1 MERARETGLRF
12 NADKCKIRCTE
23 IPFFSNIISASG
35 LKPDPRKVEAITNMD
50 PSPNL
55 ADLQAFLGMVQFLSR
70 FVPKLASLSACLWDL
85 TKKDSEFQWAVDKI
99 KQAVTSASSLKYF
112 DSTKP
117 VTIQVDASTRG
128 LGATLLQDQG
138 PIEYRSKLLTETESR
153 YSNIERE
160 MLAVLHGLEK
170 FHYYAYGRHLTV
182 ETDHKPLESIFK
194 KHISSAPPRIARMML
209 RIQKYDVEIKYVP
222 GKDIPLA
229 DALSRI
235 SLCPGDTTDGLDVS
249 VHELHL
255 HLNASPTR
263 INQIKRETA
272 KDEVLL
278 SLRAVITQ
286 GWPDTRSECP
296 PHLHAYW
303 NYRDE
308 LTVADGIILKGTR
321 ILVPKSLQA
330 DVLQQL
336 HYAHQ
341 GAEKCKLRAKGSVF
355 WANINQDIEEMVKRC
370 GPCQHNQSMNVK
382 EPLMPHD
389 IPQKPWHT
397 LGSDLFFWNNS
408 PYLLVAD
415 YYSKFPL
422 VRKLDNIRSDTTIAH
437 LKSLFE
443 EHGIPSKLITGN
455 DTQFTSTLFQEFSNA
470 YGFVHVT
477 TSPYFP
483 QANGF
488 IERTV
493 QTVKSLLQKCKESGS
508 DPHLAMLCLR
518 GTPLDHHIPS
528 PAELLNSRVY
538 QTNLPAISK
547 PSLSLSADGD
557 INAKLQTRQEKQ
569 KSQYDKTS
577 KHLPVIHHD
586 DPVRVINPHS
596 HKWEPGIVK
605 YHTETPRS
613 YIVGMADGS
622 IRRRNRS
629 HIRPT
634 GENITLHEKNDTD
647 AAEPTPSVNENHP
660 TPTPPATCPQAGATC
675 ADRET
680 TLRRSSR
687 TIKPPDKLNL

>member
-1 MERARETGLRF
+1 
-12 NADKCKIRCTE
+12 
-23 IPFFSNIISASG
+23 
-35 LKPDPRKVEAITNMD
+35 MD

-85 TKKDSEFQWAVDKI
+85 TKKDSEFQWGPEHQLAVDKI

-209 RIQKYDVEIKYVP
+209 RIQKYDVEIKYIP

-229 DALSRI
+229 DALPRI
-235 SLCPGDTTDGLDVS
+235 SLCPGDTIDGLDVS

-355 WANINQDIEEMVKRC
+355 WANINQDIEEMVKHC

-408 PYLLVAD
+408 PYLLVSD

-493 QTVKSLLQKCKESGS
+493 QTVKSLLQKCKESSS
-508 DPHLAMLCLR
+508 DPYLAMLCLR
-518 GTPLDHHIPS
+518 GIPLDHHIPS

-622 IRRRNRS
+622 IRRRNHS

>member
-1 MERARETGLRF
+1 
-12 NADKCKIRCTE
+12 
-23 IPFFSNIISASG
+23 
-35 LKPDPRKVEAITNMD
+35 
-50 PSPNL
+50 
-55 ADLQAFLGMVQFLSR
+55 
-70 FVPKLASLSACLWDL
+70 
-85 TKKDSEFQWAVDKI
+85 
-99 KQAVTSASSLKYF
+99 
-112 DSTKP
+112 
-117 VTIQVDASTRG
+117 
-128 LGATLLQDQG
+128 
-138 PIEYRSKLLTETESR
+138 
-153 YSNIERE
+153 
-160 MLAVLHGLEK
+160 MLAVVHGLEK
-170 FHYYAYGRHLTV
+170 FHYFAYGRHVTV

-222 GKDIPLA
+222 GKDIPVA
-229 DALSRI
+229 DALSRV
-235 SLCPGDTTDGLDVS
+235 SPCPGDTIDGLDVS

-255 HLNASPTR
+255 HLNATPTR
-263 INQIKRETA
+263 INQIKEETA

-278 SLRAVITQ
+278 SLRTVITQ

-321 ILVPKSLQA
+321 ILVPKSLHA

-355 WANINQDIEEMVKRC
+355 WANINHDIEEMVKRC
-370 GPCQHNQSMNVK
+370 APCQHNQNMNVK

-389 IPQKPWHT
+389 VPQKPWHT

-408 PYLLVAD
+408 PYLLVSD

-422 VRKLDNIRSDTTIAH
+422 VRKLNDIRSDTTIAH
-437 LKSLFE
+437 LKSIFE

-455 DTQFTSTLFQEFSNA
+455 DTQFTSTLFQKFSNA

-477 TSPYFP
+477 TSPYFS

-488 IERTV
+488 IERTA
-493 QTVKSLLQKCKESGS
+493 QTVKGLLQKCKESGS

-518 GTPLDHHIPS
+518 STPLDHNIPS

-577 KHLPVIHHD
+577 KHLPVIRPD
-586 DPVRVINPHS
+586 DPVRVLNPHS
-596 HKWEPGIVK
+596 HKWEPSIVK
-605 YHTETPRS
+605 CHAETPRS
-613 YIVGMADGS
+613 YVVDMADGS
-622 IRRRNRS
+622 TRRRNRS

-634 GENITLHEKNDTD
+634 GENITFHESSNMDT
-647 AAEPTPSVNENHP
+647 AEPTPSLNEDSP
-660 TPTPPATCPQAGATC
+660 LTSLTTCPQTVAGGM
-675 ADRET
+675 DREA

-687 TIKPPDKLNL
+687 AIKPPDRLNL